1 MMNNKPPTAGST
13 GSSGNAGKLVIP
25 TYIQRKGQ
33 MGKNDVEDKL
43 QKIISAIDQIYL
55 ENASSLSFQVLYTSG
70 YQIVLHKN
78 GEMLY
83 NGVKKKLSQYIQGV
97 RERIMQCTDETFLKE
112 LLKQWDKH
120 RTSVSMVRDIL
131 MYMDRN
137 YVKQSKKTPVYELGI
152 KLFGQEVF
160 HKSTLER
167 IQRLIMD
174 IIQKDRCGEVV
185 ADRFLLRNLTQ
196 MMIEISKKEI
206 YETHFEKRFLDESRQ
221 FYTKESNEYFESSTA
236 TDYLKK
242 VTQRLK
248 EERDR
253 VDRCLHEDTKAKIED
268 VVKIVMIDKF
278 KHRIIEKDG
287 SGCIVMLQTW
297 KVDDL
302 RLVFDVL
309 SLVPGALDPCVELVE
324 NYARS
329 EGFHIVKDKNKEE
342 EPVDFIFELIQL
354 KERYEDL
361 LVRAFSTK
369 KGKNIIRDPKF
380 ATCIKKAFDDV
391 INANERFPE
400 YLSLYVD
407 SKLKKGKTQVSESE
421 FDVLFDQVIA
431 LFRHLREK
439 DIFEKYYKSHL
450 AKRLLNQRSQSD
462 DAEKAF
468 ISKLKQ
474 EFGYQF
480 TTKLE
485 GMFTDMRLSRETNEA
500 FKYYIERYPNKKPQV
515 ELSVQVLTTGYWPIT
530 QSLAITVPE
539 IVDKSANIFKEFY
552 TTEHTGRKV
561 TWQYNMGTGD
571 IRANGYDKKYEL
583 NVSTFQM
590 VILLLFNEKSTL
602 TYGDIL
608 NQTKIPMNDLKRN
621 LLALTVKTKTHEK
634 LLSLTDKVLNKD
646 SEFTLNES
654 FESKL
659 IKVKI
664 APVVLKESK
673 EQAEETKQKVDEER
687 KWQLDAA
694 IVRIM
699 KARKTLEHRDLVLE
713 VTKQLQQRFMPSP
726 EMIKKRIESLI
737 EREYLERSQESRSRY
752 NYLA

>member
-1 MMNNKPPTAGST
+1 MSGTNKAPLGGS
-13 GSSGNAGKLVIP
+13 GKLVIP
-25 TYIQRKGQ
+25 GYIQRKGQ
-33 MGKNDVEDKL
+33 MGKSDVDDKL
-43 QKIISAIDQIYL
+43 EKIISAIDQIYQ

-78 GEMLY
+78 GDALY
-83 NGVKKKLSQYIQGV
+83 EGVRSKLSQYIQGV
-97 RERIMQCTDETFLKE
+97 REKIMECTDEGFLKE
-112 LLKQWDKH
+112 LLRQWEKH

-137 YVKQSKKTPVYELGI
+137 YVKQYKKTPVYELGI

-160 HKSTLER
+160 HKNTLER

-174 IIQKDRCGEVV
+174 IIYKDRCGEVV
-185 ADRFLLRNLTQ
+185 ADRFLMKSLTQ
-196 MMIEISKKEI
+196 MMIEISKKDI
-206 YETHFEKRFLDESRQ
+206 YETHFEKKFLDESRQ
-221 FYTKESNEYFESSTA
+221 FYTKEANDYFESSTA

-253 VDRCLHEDTKAKIED
+253 VDRCMDPDTKPKIET
-268 VVKIVMIDKF
+268 VLKNVMIDKF
-278 KHRIIEKDG
+278 KHRIIEKEG

-297 KVDDL
+297 RVDDL

-309 SLVPGALDPCVELVE
+309 SLVEGALDPCVDLVE
-324 NYARS
+324 NFCRS
-329 EGFHIVKDKNKEE
+329 EGYHIVKDKEKEE
-342 EPVDFIFELIQL
+342 NPVDFIADLIVL
-354 KERYEDL
+354 KEKYEDL
-361 LVRAFSTK
+361 LVRAFSIK
-369 KGKNIIRDPKF
+369 KGKNVMRDSKF
-380 ATCIKKAFDDV
+380 QTCVKKAFDDV

-407 SKLKKGKTQVSESE
+407 SKLKKGKTQINESE
-421 FDVLFDQVIA
+421 FDVLFEQVIA

-439 DIFEKYYKSHL
+439 DIFEKYYKTHL

-468 ISKLKQ
+468 IAKLKQ

-485 GMFTDMRLSRETNEA
+485 GMFTDMRLSRETNES
-500 FKYYIERYPNKKPQV
+500 FKNYIERYSNKKPPV
-515 ELSVQVLTTGYWPIT
+515 DLSVQVLTTGYWPVT
-530 QSLAITVPE
+530 QSIAVTVPE
-539 IVDKSANIFKEFY
+539 LVDKAANIFKEFY
-552 TTEHTGRKV
+552 TNEHTGRKL
-561 TWQYNMGTGD
+561 TWQFNMGTCD
-571 IRANGYDKKYEL
+571 VKANGYDKKYEL

-590 VILLLFNEKSTL
+590 IILLLFNEKESL
-602 TYGDIL
+602 SYGDIL
-608 NQTKIPMNDLKRN
+608 QQTKIPMNELKRN
-621 LLALTVKTKTHEK
+621 IMALTVKTATHQK
-634 LLSLTDKVLNKD
+634 LLTNSSDKTLTKD
-646 SEFTLNES
+646 SVFTVNND

-664 APVVLKESK
+664 SPVVVKETK
-673 EQAEETKQKVDEER
+673 EQQEETKQKVDEER
-687 KWQLDAA
+687 KWMLDAA

-699 KARKTLEHRDLVLE
+699 KARKTLEHRDLVIE

-726 EMIKKRIESLI
+726 DMIKKRIESLI
-737 EREYLERSQESRSRY
+737 EREYLERSTESRSKY
-752 NYLA
+752 NYVA